1 MTKKL
6 FKVYIAYGQYIV
18 VAESKEEA
26 YKLFHPEEEKEAHYY
41 SYYRVEMED
50 IHEVEGYKVEG
61 ETSVIGGYAE

>member
-6 FKVYIAYGQYIV
+6 FTICVGYGQFVV

-26 YKLFHPEEEKEAHYY
+26 YKLFHPKDKEEASFY
-41 SYYRVEMED
+41 SYYRVQMENID
-50 IHEVEGYKVEG
+50 EVEGYKVEG